1 MVLASLKGRKL
12 VCVRAQAHIQD
23 RFVSPAIIPTASA
36 RQDQVTQ
43 VSSVF
48 PMSVS
53 QVSMFVMALES
64 A

>member
-1 MVLASLKGRKL
+1 M
-12 VCVRAQAHIQD
+12 RAQAHIQD
-23 RFVSPAIIPTASA
+23 RFVSPAIIHTASA